1 MVLLGGE
8 FVPRCVAGYA
18 SGFGVSQQIVLALLP
33 SRSLDRFDRPHAQRV
48 FVIGN
53 NQAVVHANNTAKAF
67 ALGAS
72 ACWRVERKHRRRRV
86 AVAHIAGRTMQSG

>member
-1 MVLLGGE
+1 MVLLCGE

-33 SRSLDRFDRPHAQRV
+33 SRRLNRFDCTHAQRE
-48 FVIGN
+48 FVVGYDQSI
-53 NQAVVHANNTAKAF
+53 VHANDAAKAL

-72 ACWRVERKHRRRRV
+72 ACWRVERKHRRRGV